1 MVVLGE
7 FGHLDHHDS
16 VRHHPGS
23 MVGDTFTQTGIILQF
38 QLLIRNDQPERKQVL
53 TEDRYNATNFYTL
66 LDFEGILKYSP
77 LFYGWYTDRD
87 VPGKGYR
94 LPLAYF
100 MTGLAAYV
108 YNFVATLRK

>member
-1 MVVLGE
+1 M
-7 FGHLDHHDS
+7 
-16 VRHHPGS
+16 
-23 MVGDTFTQTGIILQF
+23 
-38 QLLIRNDQPERKQVL
+38 QPMRKQVL
-53 TEDRYNATNFYTL
+53 LQDRFNATNFYTL

-87 VPGKGYR
+87 VHSKGYR

-100 MTGLAAYV
+100 MTGLTVYV